1 MGKGDLAILAPI
13 YNNESFKP
21 IVSALSQTK
30 KALFPPGMDR
40 FTHGLREIG
49 LLCHLAVA
57 LYLLVS
63 LASFD
68 LEDPGWRHTGTGRP
82 LANAGGLVGAWLA
95 DFGLTLLGV
104 MAFLVPGMIAWHGWS
119 VYHGGRRRHD
129 AAVLGVRWVGLLLT
143 VVSGAGIGYVHFPRA
158 PLDLPE
164 TSGGIVGVVTGE
176 WLLNHFGVLGATLAL
191 LVLFLTGGT
200 LLTGLSWLDLME
212 RIGALVLR
220 GWAFLRQ
227 RLRRLWAARLQRSAA
242 GAERVV
248 RREPRI
254 VETVEVEP
262 SPPPPAKG
270 GVLALVAES
279 SPKSEAK
286 AKKAKKGNPAGTQ
299 PVIGKK
305 ATTRRADPPAAAES
319 TLPPLDLLEEGDGR
333 TTGYSKEELALMSQQ
348 LEAVLADFG
357 VQVKVREVH
366 PGPVIT
372 RFEIQPG
379 PGIKGSRITN
389 LATDLA
395 RSLSVPSVRV
405 VEVIPGKSYVGLEI
419 PNFERE
425 TVYLREILA
434 SREYQKSK
442 SPVTLVLGKDISG
455 RPVVAD
461 LAKMPHL
468 LVAGTT
474 GSGKSVAINAMILSM
489 LYKATPERVRL
500 IMIDPKMLELSA
512 YEGIP
517 HLLSPVVT
525 DMKEAASALRWCVA
539 EMERRYRLM
548 SALKV
553 RNLEGFNRK
562 IGEANARGEPIRD
575 PFFRPGDMEE
585 GGSWPLLEPLP
596 VIVVIIDE
604 LADMMMI
611 VGKKVEELIA
621 RLAQKARAAGIHLI
635 LATQRPSVDVITGLI
650 KANVPTRIA
659 FQVSSK
665 IDSRT
670 ILDQAGAETLLG
682 CGDMLFLPPGSGFP
696 IRAHGAFVDDEEVH
710 RVVDF
715 LKRTGKPDYIADI
728 TRFKDEEESRGG
740 EADDDGE
747 TDELFDAAVRFVT
760 ESRRVSTSS
769 IQRKF
774 KIGYNRAARIVEA
787 MERAGIVSPPEGNGS
802 RTVLAPPPVED

>member
-1 MGKGDLAILAPI
+1 
-13 YNNESFKP
+13 
-21 IVSALSQTK
+21 
-30 KALFPPGMDR
+30 MDR
-40 FTHGLREIG
+40 FAHGLREIG

-82 LANAGGLVGAWLA
+82 LANAGGPVGAWLA
-95 DFGLTLLGV
+95 DFGLTLLGM

-119 VYHGGRRRHD
+119 VYRGSRHRND
-129 AAVLGVRWVGLLLT
+129 TGILVVRWAGLLLT

-158 PLDLPE
+158 LLDLPE
-164 TSGGIVGVVTGE
+164 TSGGILGVVTGE

-191 LVLFLTGGT
+191 LVLFLTGVT

-212 RIGALVLR
+212 RIGASVLR
-220 GWAFLRQ
+220 GWAFFRH
-227 RLRRLWAARLQRSAA
+227 RLRRGRAAVPPQPADRA
-242 GAERVV
+242 GRVV

-254 VETVEVEP
+254 GAVEVETA
-262 SPPPPAKG
+262 PAEEKS

-279 SPKSEAK
+279 PAKSEAK

-357 VQVKVREVH
+357 VQAKVREVH

-562 IGEANARGEPIRD
+562 VGEANARGEPIRD

-696 IRAHGAFVDDEEVH
+696 VRAHGAFVDDEEVH
-710 RVVDF
+710 RVVGF
-715 LKRTGKPDYIADI
+715 LKQIGTPDYIADI